1 MTRLSVYQ
9 DEDPLGRGEWFGYVT
24 GGHGHISRNFGPFP
38 TEEAARKHGRSL
50 VGGAADHRGAPV
62 CPE

>member
-24 GGHGHISRNFGPFP
+24 GGHGHISHNFGPFL
-38 TEEAARKHGRSL
+38 TEEAARKHGRTL
-50 VGGAADHRGAPV
+50 VGDTPDHRGDSVRA
-62 CPE
+62 E